1 MSGAVRAAVHNGKL
15 YSTQDIVYLLA
26 VLAPTRRNEKTRKRL
41 HKMLHSLE
49 ENKVSADQGA
59 NGT

>member
-26 VLAPTRRNEKTRKRL
+26 VLAPTKRNEKTRKTLHGMLRRL
-41 HKMLHSLE
+41 EKE
-49 ENKVSADQGA
+49 EK
-59 NGT
+59 